1 MIYDNYDESELK
13 TIPIKNLAVA
23 EGLDRRPWV
32 FTRGAKVSRE
42 YLNAEGEPEIRVVY
56 DYEWIADEDGKHRRI
71 NGYNQRVD
79 FLDSKGSVFQSN
91 EVPNSLNVKNI
102 KEINRAIRQGRMDY
116 LESGAEQLREGA
128 AQLKALAENT
138 DGEAKVQY
146 LTLAGQYD
154 FIANSIDL
162 LFNHYRTQVTDYISR
177 GTMDFETD
185 VNNETDAA
193 IIQILNLPAR
203 QPDDLFPK
211 GLTVKQSIMFQLT
224 GVKP

>member
-1 MIYDNYDESELK
+1 MIFDKYDEEELRI
-13 TIPIKNLAVA
+13 TPIKNLAVA
-23 EGLDRRPWV
+23 EDLDRRPWV
-32 FTRGAKVSRE
+32 FTRGAKVIRE
-42 YLNAEGEPEIRVVY
+42 YLNEEGDPEIRVVY
-56 DYEWIADEDGKHRRI
+56 DYDWITDEDGKRRRI
-71 NGYNQRVD
+71 SGYTQRVD
-79 FLDSKGSVFQSN
+79 FIDNKGQVFQSN
-91 EVPNSLNVKNI
+91 EVPNSLNAKNV

-116 LESGAEQLREGA
+116 LESGAEQLRDGA
-128 AQLKALAENT
+128 AQLNALADNT

-146 LTLAGQYD
+146 LTLAGQYE

-203 QPDDLFPK
+203 QPDNLFPK